1 MSMPESTGAVRA
13 PEIDREGMD
22 WLNVDRPLSLERLA
36 GKLVILDFW
45 TASCVDCLHVLD
57 TLSRIEA
64 AFPNEAAV
72 IGVHSPK
79 FPAEREL
86 ATVRRAVARLG
97 ITHPVAHDPDLQL
110 WQEYAVSAWPTLV
123 FVSPDG
129 KVLGQ
134 VSGEP
139 DRERLITAI
148 AELVETWESQG
159 VLRPRPLALRPE
171 QETGGRFRFPA
182 KLKAV
187 PGQTRRWVLADAG
200 HHQVALLDDGGAEL
214 ARFGAGDP
222 GFRDGRGDDVAFRSP
237 QGLAADTEAV
247 FVADTGNHAVRRVD
261 LASGEVI
268 TLAGTGER
276 GSVLEDEEPALAT
289 ALASP
294 WDLEVEAGRVYV
306 ANAGTHQLALLEPAA
321 RRLSR
326 LAGNGMEDIIDGPAA
341 EAQLAQPSGLALDGR
356 AAVLY
361 FTDAE
366 TSAVRA
372 LALEDEPR
380 VATLVGQGLFDFGH
394 LNGPLEAG
402 LLQRPLGL
410 AVWDG
415 RILVADSYNAC
426 IRILD
431 PQAGRID
438 DLDDGFA
445 CTDETCVPV
454 AEPTGA
460 AADGAERVLVV
471 DRGSHRVLDVRPRER
486 TFRTWAG

>member
-1 MSMPESTGAVRA
+1 MSMPEGSGAVRA
-13 PEIDREGMD
+13 PEIDREGID
-22 WLNVDRPLSLERLA
+22 WLNVERPLSLERLA

-45 TASCVDCLHVLD
+45 TACCVNCLHVLD
-57 TLSRIEA
+57 TLTRVEA
-64 AFPNEAAV
+64 AFPDEAAV

-86 ATVRRAVARLG
+86 ATVRRAVARMG

-110 WQEYAVSAWPTLV
+110 WQQYAVSAWPTLV

-139 DRERLITAI
+139 DRERLITAV

-159 VLRPRPLALRPE
+159 VLRPRPLPLRPE
-171 QETGGRFRFPA
+171 RQTSGRFLFPA

-187 PGQTRRWVLADAG
+187 PGHTRRWALADTG
-200 HHQVALLDDGGAEL
+200 HHQLVLLDDAGDEL
-214 ARFGAGDP
+214 ARFGCGEPD
-222 GFRDGRGDDVAFRSP
+222 FRDGRDGDVAFRSP
-237 QGLAADTEAV
+237 QGLGADAEAI
-247 FVADTGNHAVRRVD
+247 FVADTGNHAVRRIE
-261 LASGEVI
+261 LATGQVT

-294 WDLEVEAGRVYV
+294 WDLEVETGRIFV
-306 ANAGTHQLALLEPAA
+306 ANAGTHQIALLEPAA

-326 LAGNGMEDIIDGPAA
+326 LAGNGMEDIVDGPAA

-356 AAVLY
+356 AATLY

-372 LALEDEPR
+372 LTLEGEPR

-402 LLQRPLGL
+402 LLQRPLAL

-426 IRILD
+426 VRLLD
-431 PQAGRID
+431 PPGDRID

-445 CTDETCVPV
+445 CTDEVCTPIV
-454 AEPTGA
+454 EPTGVT
-460 AADGAERVLVV
+460 ADGAERVLVV
-471 DRGSHRVLDVRPRER
+471 DRGNHRILDVRPGER
-486 TFRTWAG
+486 TFRTWGT